1 MPSVY
6 WPVTNVELLSLDSR
20 RICLVQHPSGS
31 TVDPGGLE
39 AARHRA
45 DYSLHHYVQHPY
57 GLCHEELEEKDLP
70 ACKLPPR
77 IWRKFLP
84 PDTLHSLPQTTCV
97 KGPLDLPALNPR
109 SASSG
114 LFGFS
119 TEIVVNFWNGFQEEP
134 YIVADVDVWPLRK
147 QQLHQLNMLVL
158 GGPDHRR
165 PASIILWEE
174 KERVRHAEWARWASC
189 WLHKPLGNHSRVQ
202 FAWEPQIPFPPQVC
216 LITLLWSTLL
226 QGEVPQRPAEPSVIW
241 TNTPQQARVYLQ
253 LSTLAI
259 DIQVIQIQLTV
270 QKAQQTS
277 SSCKSSYK
285 SSLRSL
291 GELAFPQNKEPQCST
306 ASPHSSG

>member
-97 KGPLDLPALNPR
+97 KGPRDLPALNPR

-119 TEIVVNFWNGFQEEP
+119 TEIVVNF
-134 YIVADVDVWPLRK
+134 
-147 QQLHQLNMLVL
+147 
-158 GGPDHRR
+158 
-165 PASIILWEE
+165 
-174 KERVRHAEWARWASC
+174 
-189 WLHKPLGNHSRVQ
+189 
-202 FAWEPQIPFPPQVC
+202 
-216 LITLLWSTLL
+216 
-226 QGEVPQRPAEPSVIW
+226 
-241 TNTPQQARVYLQ
+241 
-253 LSTLAI
+253 
-259 DIQVIQIQLTV
+259 
-270 QKAQQTS
+270 
-277 SSCKSSYK
+277 
-285 SSLRSL
+285 
-291 GELAFPQNKEPQCST
+291 
-306 ASPHSSG
+306 